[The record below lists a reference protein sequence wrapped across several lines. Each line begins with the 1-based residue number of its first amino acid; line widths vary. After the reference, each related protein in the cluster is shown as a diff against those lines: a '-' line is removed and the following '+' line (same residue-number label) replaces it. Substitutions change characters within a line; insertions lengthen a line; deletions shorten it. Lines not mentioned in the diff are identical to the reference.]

1 MQAHVA
7 GRGLGTAHKM
17 KARTEGSGALETC
30 TGIHGAHYVP
40 GSPKVRDTA
49 MAATIKTRDK

>member
-1 MQAHVA
+1 MA

-40 GSPKVRDTA
+40 GSPEGAGYSNGSNNKNQR
-49 MAATIKTRDK
+49 

>member
-40 GSPKVRDTA
+40 GSPEGAGYSNGSNNKNQR
-49 MAATIKTRDK
+49 